1 MKQFLSF
8 DKTIRIRMLLK
19 FFTVLAHTMVMPY
32 TVVYFAAKIGAS
44 LTTMMIIIIGFISII
59 GYLLGGQAADRFG
72 RKRVIITSE
81 LMTGFGFLIVCC
93 FDSLHHFYAI
103 PIVIAFSFIYF
114 FESASNPAYSA
125 LIIDASNE
133 KDRKIIYT
141 YFMWISSTAFA
152 GGSLLGGFFFENHS
166 SMLFFIVGLTSIL
179 SAVLTSLLIKDISL
193 KAAEAITEL
202 PAAPAKKLSIFASQ
216 LFLFLCIGQLLIN
229 ILKEQFPNYLSIRIV
244 SKYPVGD
251 IDISGYKMIGYLN
264 LEETIII
271 TIAAGVIFK
280 LTKRLSEKT
289 SLMLG
294 LLLFILGY
302 ICLSYFIHPAFFM
315 LGMLF
320 ISAGGLIYLPTL
332 QAITAKSLPAHS
344 RGKHL
349 SVLGLVGAVGGMI
362 SSLFIWGMEFIPEI
376 GITFIFVGM
385 GILLVGVYWRV
396 YHFAYSEN
404 VQERVEKKTVFSVE

>member
-8 DKTIRIRMLLK
+8 DETIRVRMLLK

-44 LTTMMIIIIGFISII
+44 LTTTMIIIIGFISII

-179 SAVLTSLLIKDISL
+179 SAVLTSLLIKDIPL

-244 SKYPVGD
+244 SKYPLGD
-251 IDISGYKMIGYLN
+251 FDVSGYKMIGYLN

-302 ICLSYFIHPAFFM
+302 ICLSYFIHPAFLM

-320 ISAGGLIYLPTL
+320 ISVGGLIYLPTL

-362 SSLFIWGMEFIPEI
+362 SSLFIWGMESIPEI
-376 GITFIFVGM
+376 GITFIFIVM
-385 GILLVGVYWRV
+385 GIFLVGVYWRV
-396 YHFAYSEN
+396 YHISEDTHELQFKMTK
-404 VQERVEKKTVFSVE
+404 VG

>member
-8 DKTIRIRMLLK
+8 DETIRVRMLLK

-32 TVVYFAAKIGAS
+32 TVVYFAAKLGPS
-44 LTTMMIIIIGFISII
+44 LTTMMIIIIGIISII
-59 GYLLGGQAADRFG
+59 GYLLGGQAADRIG

-81 LMTGFGFLIVCC
+81 MMTGIGFLIVYCL
-93 FDSLHHFYAI
+93 DSLHHFYAI
-103 PIVIAFSFIYF
+103 PIVVAFSFIYF

-141 YFMWISSTAFA
+141 YFMWITSTAFA

-179 SAVLTSLLIKDISL
+179 SAVLTSLLIKDIPL
-193 KAAEAITEL
+193 KAADAITEL

-271 TIAAGVIFK
+271 TIAAGFIFK
-280 LTKRLSEKT
+280 LTKRLSEKM

-294 LLLFILGY
+294 LLLFVLGY
-302 ICLSYFIHPAFFM
+302 ICLSYFIHPALLM

-320 ISAGGLIYLPTL
+320 ISARGLIYLPTL

-362 SSLFIWGMEFIPEI
+362 SSLFIWAMAYIPEI
-376 GITFIFVGM
+376 GITFIFVGI
-385 GILLVGVYWRV
+385 GIFLVGVYWRV
-396 YHFAYSEN
+396 YHISEDTPEIQLKMTK
-404 VQERVEKKTVFSVE
+404 VG

>member
-8 DKTIRIRMLLK
+8 DEIIRVRMLLK

-32 TVVYFAAKIGAS
+32 TVVYFAAKIGPS
-44 LTTMMIIIIGFISII
+44 LTTMMIIIIGIISII

-81 LMTGFGFLIVCC
+81 MMTGIGFLIVCC

-103 PIVIAFSFIYF
+103 PIAVAFSFIYF

-166 SMLFFIVGLTSIL
+166 SMLFLIVGLTSIL
-179 SAVLTSLLIKDISL
+179 SAVLTSLMIKDIPL

-251 IDISGYKMIGYLN
+251 FDVSGYKMIGYLN

-271 TIAAGVIFK
+271 TLAAGVIFK
-280 LTKRLSEKT
+280 LTKRLSEKS

-294 LLLFILGY
+294 LLLFVLGY
-302 ICLSYFIHPAFFM
+302 ICLSYFIHPAFLM

-362 SSLFIWGMEFIPEI
+362 SSLFIWGMEFVSEM

-396 YHFAYSEN
+396 YHISEDTHEIQLKMTK
-404 VQERVEKKTVFSVE
+404 VG

>member
-8 DKTIRIRMLLK
+8 DVTIRVRMLLK

-32 TVVYFAAKIGAS
+32 TVVYFAAKIGPS
-44 LTTMMIIIIGFISII
+44 LTTMMIIIIGIISII
-59 GYLLGGQAADRFG
+59 GYLLGGQAADRIG

-81 LMTGFGFLIVCC
+81 MMTGIGFLIVYC

-103 PIVIAFSFIYF
+103 PIVVAFSFIYF

-141 YFMWISSTAFA
+141 YFMWITSTAFA

-179 SAVLTSLLIKDISL
+179 SAVLTSLLIKDIPL

-271 TIAAGVIFK
+271 TIAAGFIFK
-280 LTKRLSEKT
+280 LTKRLSEKM

-294 LLLFILGY
+294 LLLFVLGY
-302 ICLSYFIHPAFFM
+302 ICLSYFIHPALLM

-362 SSLFIWGMEFIPEI
+362 SSLFIWAMAYIPEI

-385 GILLVGVYWRV
+385 GIFLVGVYWRV

>member
-8 DKTIRIRMLLK
+8 DETIRVRMLLK

-44 LTTMMIIIIGFISII
+44 LTTMMIIIIGIISII

-141 YFMWISSTAFA
+141 YFMWITSTAFA

-179 SAVLTSLLIKDISL
+179 SAVLTSLLIKDIPL

-202 PAAPAKKLSIFASQ
+202 PASPAKKLSIFASQ

-229 ILKEQFPNYLSIRIV
+229 IVKEQFPNYLSIRIV

-251 IDISGYKMIGYLN
+251 FDVSGYKMIGYLN

-302 ICLSYFIHPAFFM
+302 ICLSNFIHPAFLM
-315 LGMLF
+315 LGMLL

-362 SSLFIWGMEFIPEI
+362 SSLFIWRMEFIPEI

-396 YHFAYSEN
+396 YHISEDTLEIQLKMTK
-404 VQERVEKKTVFSVE
+404 VG